1 MRKLILLIAL
11 MLSLS
16 MVANDKISAPTQ
28 LFLRD
33 YARGMSQQVEKKL
46 FSKTKSVNG
55 VETIDCFIL
64 LKSSAAT
71 AQLKALGVTITG
83 EFDDVV
89 TALVPINKVEQVA
102 NLDVVKQIAI
112 SQIAQKYTDQ
122 AKNVTKAY
130 QAWNGINNGLPQ
142 NYKGTGV
149 VVGVI
154 DTGMDFNHRFF
165 FDSSGNN
172 RVKAVYM
179 PNATEANGG
188 TAPQVGTSTLPGYH
202 YTTPAQ
208 IANLT
213 TDYNAESHGTHTA
226 GCAGGSIVGNY
237 GGMAPDCDIVM
248 CGLGDNLSQ
257 TAIVNSAKYIA
268 NYAKTQGKPCVISIS
283 LGSNTGPHDGSSY
296 ICRAYDQVATQYGAV
311 ILLSSGNEADAA
323 GYATR
328 TLSSDNDAFVVMHET
343 SSNGANV
350 GGSSYYG
357 TAIMDIWGRTNDQL
371 KLKVLVVNK
380 NTGSILYTSDEITSS
395 TTLSGFGTW
404 FNSSSSVEINFS
416 SSNNRRNI
424 YIYPTMKG
432 AKLNSYRIAYL
443 VTSTAGNTIDA
454 WTDGGNASVIASSGS
469 VSGYTLTKGQAD
481 GTMSDDICGS
491 KTISVGAMASR
502 TSYNYPYSTND
513 VAYFSSYGT
522 DIKGDNHPFITA
534 PGHVVISSLNGYDS
548 YNSQYG
554 TSYSVTYN
562 GRTHKWGE
570 MSGTSMSTPV
580 AAGVVALYLQ
590 ADPELDV
597 NGVKNAIANS
607 ATPYTAYI
615 TNPQSPPKQRGH
627 GIINALDGISYILV
641 QGSLPRI
648 IASKTEFNLTGHV
661 GDTITATVNLEG
673 RNLTQGVTVNVVG
686 PSIYSVEPSSFT
698 NAEIMA
704 GTTLTIKYIPTEA
717 GSTSATIN
725 LNSAGAE
732 QVSISVNGTALLK
745 TPTITTSSESLDITA
760 YAGGTATKG
769 FRVYGQFIVDD
780 VTLTSDNEMFT
791 VNPSVIPASDLP
803 DGYYVTVVVTY
814 APTSAGTHNGT
825 ITISTTGA
833 ESKTVTLTG
842 TSTINVVAPHATEAT
857 DIAATS
863 FTANWEP
870 CLFANS
876 YTLRVK
882 PLAISTPVF
891 IETFANCTKESTTNI
906 ASTLNNYCD
915 NSGWAGSYVYQ
926 AVGGVRLGST
936 TNIGVLQTPALD
948 LSGSNGKVSV
958 KFTARAY
965 DTDTE
970 CQLNVS
976 CGDNLESLIIP
987 NSDEGSYIVVLDC
1000 VADASQKI
1008 RFATTVKKKRVV
1020 ITGVEIYEGNIL
1032 EKSGEGETMEFAG
1045 ITATHYLVTG
1055 LQPETTYAYDVKALY
1070 GSEFSNWSN
1079 MVDVLTLAGG
1089 DHVYGDV
1096 NCDGEV
1102 TAVDIT
1108 CLYNYLLNG
1117 DETYIATSDVDGD
1130 GNITSV
1136 DITCI
1141 YNILL
1146 GSKK

>member
-1 MRKLILLIAL
+1 MRRLILLMAL
-11 MLSLS
+11 MLSLA

-28 LFLRD
+28 LFLRN
-33 YARGMSQQVEKKL
+33 YANGITQQGDKKL
-46 FSKTKSVNG
+46 FSKTRAVNG
-55 VETIDCFIL
+55 VETMDCFIL
-64 LKSSAAT
+64 LNGKST
-71 AQLKALGVTITG
+71 AQLEALGVTITG
-83 EFDDVV
+83 EFDDMV

-102 NLDVVKQIAI
+102 NLDIVKQIAI
-112 SQIAQKYTDQ
+112 AQIAEKYTDQ
-122 AKNVTKAY
+122 AKSVTKAL
-130 QAWNGINNGLPQ
+130 QAWNGTSNGLPQ
-142 NYKGTGV
+142 NFRGTGV
-149 VVGVI
+149 VVGII
-154 DTGMDFNHRFF
+154 DTGMDFNHRAF

-172 RVKAVYM
+172 RIKAVYM

-188 TAPQVGTSTLPGYH
+188 TAPQVGSTTLTGYH

-208 IANLT
+208 IAALT
-213 TDYNAESHGTHTA
+213 TDCDNESHGTHTS
-226 GCAGGSIVGNY
+226 GCAGGSQVGNY
-237 GGMAPDCDIVM
+237 AGMAPDCDLVL

-311 ILLSSGNEADAA
+311 ILLSSGNEADAT

-328 TLSSDNDAFVVMHET
+328 TLTSESDAFVIMHET
-343 SSNGANV
+343 STGGANV
-350 GGSSYYG
+350 GGNAYYG
-357 TAIMDIWGRTNDQL
+357 TAVMDIWGRTNDQL
-371 KLKVLVVNK
+371 KLRVLVVNK
-380 NTGSILYTSDEITSS
+380 NTGAILYTSDEITGS
-395 TTLSGFGTW
+395 TTLSGFGSW
-404 FNSSSSVEINFS
+404 FNSSSSVEISFS
-416 SSNNRRNI
+416 SSNNRKNI
-424 YIYPTMKG
+424 YIYPSMKS
-432 AKLNSYRIAYL
+432 AKLNSYRIAYM

-454 WTDGGNASVIASSGS
+454 WCDAGHASKIASSGS
-469 VSGYTLTKGQAD
+469 ISGYTLTKGTAD

-502 TSYNYPYSTND
+502 SSYNSPYSIND

-522 DIKGDNHPFITA
+522 DVNGVDHPFITA
-534 PGHVVISSLNGYDS
+534 PGHYVISSLNGYDT

-554 TSYSVTYN
+554 TSYSVSYN

-570 MSGTSMSTPV
+570 MSGTSMSTPI

-607 ATPYTAYI
+607 ATPYTAFI
-615 TNPQSPPKQRGH
+615 TNPQSPAKQRGH
-627 GIINALDGISYILV
+627 GVINALDGISYILV
-641 QGSLPRI
+641 QSSLPRI
-648 IASKTEFNLTGHV
+648 IASKTEFNLTGYV
-661 GDTITATVNLEG
+661 GDTITTTVNLEG
-673 RNLTQGVTVNVVG
+673 RNLTQGVNVSVIG
-686 PSIYSVEPSSFT
+686 PSVYSVEPTSFT

-704 GTTLTIKYIPTEA
+704 GATLTIKYIPTAA

-732 QVSISVNGTALLK
+732 QVSISVNGTAQTK
-745 TPTITTSSESLDITA
+745 TPTISTSSESIDMTA

-769 FRVYGQFIVDD
+769 FRVYGQFLNDD
-780 VTLTSDNEMFT
+780 VTLTSDSEMFS
-791 VNPSVIPASDLP
+791 VSPSVIPASDLP
-803 DGYYVTVVVTY
+803 DGYYVSVIVTY
-814 APTSAGTHNGT
+814 APTSAGSHSGT
-825 ITISTTGA
+825 ITLSSPGA
-833 ESKTVTLTG
+833 ESVTVALTG
-842 TSTINVVAPHATEAT
+842 TATVNIVAPHATEAT
-857 DIAATS
+857 GIGGTS
-863 FTANWEP
+863 FTANWDP
-870 CLFANS
+870 CPFANS

-882 PLAISTPVF
+882 PLAISAPVF
-891 IETFANCTKESTTNI
+891 TETFANCIKESTTNI

-936 TNIGVLQTPALD
+936 TNIGVLQTPAID

-976 CGDNLESLIIP
+976 CGDNLQSLTIP
-987 NSDEGSYIVVLDC
+987 NSDEGTYIVVLDC

-1008 RFATTVKKKRVV
+1008 RFATTVKKKRVI
-1020 ITGVEIYEGNIL
+1020 ITGVQIYEGNIL
-1032 EKSGEGETMEFAG
+1032 EKSGEGEAIEFAG

-1070 GSEFSNWSN
+1070 GSEFSLWSN
-1079 MVDVLTLAGG
+1079 MIEATTTAGG
-1089 DHVYGDV
+1089 DHIYGDV

-1102 TAVDIT
+1102 TAADIT
-1108 CLYNYLLNG
+1108 CLYNNLLDG
-1117 DETYIATSDVDGD
+1117 DETFIDTSDVNGDGD
-1130 GNITSV
+1130 ITSA
-1136 DITCI
+1136 DITII

-1146 GSKK
+1146 GNAK